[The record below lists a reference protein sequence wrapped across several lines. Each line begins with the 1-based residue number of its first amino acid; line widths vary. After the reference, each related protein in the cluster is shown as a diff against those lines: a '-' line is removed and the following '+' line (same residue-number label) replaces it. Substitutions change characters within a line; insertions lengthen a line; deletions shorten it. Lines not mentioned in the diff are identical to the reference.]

1 MDGLN
6 RVLLIGNLTRDPVTR
21 ATSGGMS
28 ICELGLAVNR
38 RYSTASGEERDE
50 VCFVDI
56 DVFARQAEQCSR
68 YLRKGALVYVEG
80 RLKLDQWED
89 RATNQ
94 KRSRLKV
101 TAERVQFL
109 DSRNRDDAGA
119 GGSSAPGSADPGAPA
134 SDDHGPAPV
143 PAAPRAAAPA
153 ARPFGN
159 APAATGPRGAAPQAP
174 PPREHEPEMPSHA
187 ADEEAVDDIPF

>member
-1 MDGLN
+1 MEGLN

-28 ICELGLAVNR
+28 ICELGLALNR
-38 RYSTASGEERDE
+38 RYRTAAGEERDE
-50 VCFVDI
+50 VCYVDI
-56 DVFARQAEQCSR
+56 DAFGKQAEQCSR
-68 YLRKGALVYVEG
+68 YLRKGALVFVEG
-80 RLKLDQWED
+80 RLRLDQWED

-101 TAERVQFL
+101 TAERVQFM
-109 DSRNRDDAGA
+109 DSRPRDGGGDAGGEAGPATPDHDDA
-119 GGSSAPGSADPGAPA
+119 
-134 SDDHGPAPV
+134 

-153 ARPFGN
+153 PYARPAAAASGPRP
-159 APAATGPRGAAPQAP
+159 PAARP
-174 PPREHEPEMPSHA
+174 PPPPPEHESQMPSGT

>member
-38 RYSTASGEERDE
+38 RYRTAAGEDRDE

-56 DVFARQAEQCSR
+56 DVFGRQAEQCSR
-68 YLRKGALVYVEG
+68 YLRKGALAFVEG
-80 RLKLDQWED
+80 RLRLDQWED

-109 DSRNRDDAGA
+109 DSRNRDDAGVGPSGPDA
-119 GGSSAPGSADPGAPA
+119 AEQNGPYPADSGA
-134 SDDHGPAPV
+134 
-143 PAAPRAAAPA
+143 PAAPRAAAPYPSRSA
-153 ARPFGN
+153 APVQS
-159 APAATGPRGAAPQAP
+159 APGPRGPAPQAP
-174 PPREHEPEMPSHA
+174 PPREHEPEMRASA